1 MSLSARLRQVA
12 MPAVAP
18 EVVASVVAEP
28 EPSAAKVA
36 SPEPF
41 RALRLRAHTELF
53 ARLGSRLYDPDLDE
67 DGLRVLVLA
76 ELTEVLAAEV
86 TPLSSDERVSLVK
99 AITADVLGHGPIEP
113 LLEDPEVSEIMV
125 NGRNRVYVE
134 RSGRL
139 HATDVRYLSDEHL
152 RQVID
157 RIVARVGRRI
167 DESSPMVDARL
178 PDGSRVNAVI
188 PPLAVDGP
196 SLTIRKFA
204 AKALTVD
211 DLVAYGSLT
220 EATAQF
226 LQACVHGKLNI
237 LVSGGTGTGKTTLL
251 NVVSSFIP
259 ADERV
264 VTIEDAVELRLSQDH
279 VVRLESRPAN
289 VEGRGSVSIRDLMR
303 NALRMRPDRI
313 IVGEVRGGEAL
324 DMLQA
329 MNTGHEGSLSTLHAN
344 TPRDAVSRLETM
356 VLMGGLD
363 LPMRAIREQ
372 IGSAIDLFVQISR
385 LRDGSRKITYITE
398 VEGLE
403 GEIVTLTD
411 LFVFDHSAG
420 VDAEGKSL
428 GSLVPT
434 GIRPRCTERLEDEGV
449 FLPASMFEPEG
460 AGPGGW

>member
-1 MSLSARLRQVA
+1 

>member
-211 DLVAYGSLT
+211 DLVAYASLT

>member
-12 MPAVAP
+12 MPVVAP
-18 EVVASVVAEP
+18 EVVASVVTEP
-28 EPSAAKVA
+28 EPSPAKVA

-152 RQVID
+152 RRVID

-460 AGPGGW
+460 AGPRGW

>member
-12 MPAVAP
+12 MPVVAP

-28 EPSAAKVA
+28 EPSPAKVA

-67 DGLRVLVLA
+67 DGLRVLA

-152 RQVID
+152 RRVID

-188 PPLAVDGP
+188 PRLAVDGP

-313 IVGEVRGGEAL
+313 IVGEVRGGEA
-324 DMLQA
+324 
-329 MNTGHEGSLSTLHAN
+329 
-344 TPRDAVSRLETM
+344 
-356 VLMGGLD
+356 
-363 LPMRAIREQ
+363 
-372 IGSAIDLFVQISR
+372 
-385 LRDGSRKITYITE
+385 
-398 VEGLE
+398 
-403 GEIVTLTD
+403 
-411 LFVFDHSAG
+411 
-420 VDAEGKSL
+420 
-428 GSLVPT
+428 
-434 GIRPRCTERLEDEGV
+434 
-449 FLPASMFEPEG
+449 
-460 AGPGGW
+460 